1 MWTFLHTLSTSI
13 LGPEEDCHA
22 SEPRPRGKALPFFRG
37 SQRASLESLHGCAYV
52 SNTLTCEA
60 FSTPKRQVY
69 SLSVLRVRSHKGICR
84 TAFLYVYVSVLGGWV
99 GGWVGVSRKSLA
111 LSLTAP
117 KVAIF
122 LHPWSWMVLFS
133 ASRPYL
139 ETSIILTLVSFYK
152 DPWIIFGPSE

>member
-84 TAFLYVYVSVLGGWV
+84 TAFLYVYVSVLGGCLQKISCI
-99 GGWVGVSRKSLA
+99 VSHSSQSGHIPSSMILNGSVLCFQA
-111 LSLTAP
+111 LSRDFHNSNAR
-117 KVAIF
+117 IF
-122 LHPWSWMVLFS
+122 L
-133 ASRPYL
+133 
-139 ETSIILTLVSFYK
+139 
-152 DPWIIFGPSE
+152 